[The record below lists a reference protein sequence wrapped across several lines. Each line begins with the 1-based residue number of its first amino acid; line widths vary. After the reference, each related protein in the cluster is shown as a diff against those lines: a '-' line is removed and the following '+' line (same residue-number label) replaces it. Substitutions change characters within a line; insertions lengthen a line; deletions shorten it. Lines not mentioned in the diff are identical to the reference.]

1 MDNSYSPPVSNDFRQ
16 PENII
21 KPSKMQRFMRIVLGS
36 MSMLFFMAINGAI
49 YMFFVNGI
57 IEKNIL
63 SYENLYFTW
72 YNFYMF
78 FLGLL
83 VVSGVQCLIL
93 SVVLEFTIEKYYKK
107 IYSIIGGFL
116 IGISIC
122 FVFYI
127 LTMSDIII
135 ILFILLI
142 INSILSSLITYFI
155 LNLHIKY
162 YNKKNIQ
169 AT

>member
-1 MDNSYSPPVSNDFRQ
+1 MDNPYSPPVSNDFRQ

-21 KPSKMQRFMRIVLGS
+21 KPSKMQRFMRIVSGS

-78 FLGLL
+78 F
-83 VVSGVQCLIL
+83 
-93 SVVLEFTIEKYYKK
+93 
-107 IYSIIGGFL
+107 
-116 IGISIC
+116 
-122 FVFYI
+122 
-127 LTMSDIII
+127 
-135 ILFILLI
+135 
-142 INSILSSLITYFI
+142 
-155 LNLHIKY
+155 
-162 YNKKNIQ
+162 
-169 AT
+169 